1 MGNIYLKSSSQKKIC
16 VSYIIKMDAL
26 QRQIIARDN
35 ELSFNNKRKNL
46 SWKCQVLNF
55 EYIH

>member
-46 SWKCQVLNF
+46 S
-55 EYIH
+55 